1 MEPPKEAPRLSNTF
15 ENRDGRLH
23 SPFAAQF
30 PQKSAPGYPD
40 AMHVR
45 GAEYPSV
52 RHGQDH
58 GRTAL
63 PKDKNKEGT
72 GYRLLNMLRK
82 TLKGSESEE
91 LEVTPEIPTLV
102 PFGDVVGCLAIHIKN
117 CRHFMSKISSQ
128 HYTNL
133 FIRIS
138 INNVVKSTKL
148 CSLLSRNDEK
158 VSVIKFDEVKYFSI
172 KVPRRQDDERNNI
185 YLELMQHD
193 STEKYPLFLGSS
205 ELHLYEVIQK
215 GCFTEELQMMNKNTF
230 ICRVEVEFMFSYGNF
245 GYGFSHQLK
254 PLQKIIEPSMF
265 MKVAPPPERT
275 DPVTNV
281 ILPQPVEYPA
291 FLSPDL
297 NVTVGIPN
305 TMPQLNQPSMVRLEK
320 LQQQPRERLEQM
332 KTEYRN
338 LRTWMEKVGYLDKI
352 INPKLEDK
360 DSKEIMNV
368 EALESQHSNLFDK
381 MPEDT
386 LTLVSFS
393 VTAIRGVQSRISF
406 AACNSAAVKPEV
418 LSVKKLRVKRAMAEH
433 INENL
438 DKASACRLPSAMG
451 PGRCIPRRCG
461 QLNVSSL
468 QLFCDQ
474 SIDRKQLLFRK
485 GPLRNPYRVF
495 TYSGYCQV
503 SQWPPGKTQTTT
515 IHLPS
520 RRDGAWPPEKLCNG
534 ISIIDY
540 NGPVLGAGE
549 KEKLTSRIETGTS
562 PIAGTPGTLILS
574 LEPRRV
580 YSSCDIILHISA
592 NFHESCYIFVLPGSQ
607 RLTAMLVRI
616 FIGQSAKRRRK
627 RRTWPRH
634 QRDNPEVARPPT
646 KVLGAQVLVG
656 LRAPLRASYAQ
667 FDVPPEDKEDT
678 PTELPDSDEKED
690 FTIPYLKQL
699 YHDDAIAGTPKSDG
713 STTLSTDTALP
724 SVPSLEITE
733 GKKIQPLSEHLS
745 EDVPGGKMKNL
756 LFPPDVKSCSS
767 NPRILKADSSLAE
780 VAFSPKENNSPFFR
794 PLYREFTPD
803 YQVSPKYYFFQ
814 FQKFHLGSFDPFLRN
829 INNKMSDRIKKDKY
843 IYKSRSLLYA
853 EEIELEDQDPPYPTC
868 SQLAEPTVTSWAHDP
883 GVTMK
888 TLNPEDKV
896 APDPTVNSVKTL
908 DTKDK
913 LPRETLPNVFLPSFK
928 RESSVTENVNKGHIS
943 KSLSPTSHIE
953 KLRQSMVLKSVLS
966 KNLQELSDK
975 LFSKPQVPV
984 NPEAIKKSSSSHLSF
999 HNEPASSIEDPVFE
1013 KIQDLHSWLSEKDIL
1028 NSKSLLSQVIKNV
1041 STDFLSEDGPGKS
1054 PEVAES
1060 VSEKYLE
1067 ADEIDFPMTKKSS
1080 FKKKHLISE
1089 VSSCK
1094 SSFHGSVPDC
1104 VIKQIFTAPMSR
1116 LEMGVTESS
1125 EADMNL
1131 QDQLPTRW
1139 GGSLSSHVLV
1149 HYGEEND
1156 EIELPQSKSAVSQI
1170 IQAFP
1175 IETLLESG
1183 LIKVI
1188 ELDKEYQRSS
1198 LLDTAA
1204 ASREEPEYSTA
1215 GFTEIKSTAEPL
1227 SRQNTPTIPKETAF
1241 SSRVGLLEEDP
1252 KMPPQHS
1259 AFHLRPEK
1267 KPVLPSNGHR
1277 LDREENDLSSI
1288 LENLS
1293 NSIMSK
1299 LDDSDAV
1306 MLKSFLRSILK
1317 AFFTHNQSEV
1327 RRQPEK
1333 ELERLIKNDFPSFTE
1348 HLEETPGNLKKADTL
1363 HRKPVLNARLRV
1375 FLEELSETE
1384 VKNLKSELSKQIQH
1398 YLVERLSEA
1407 GHIAKEDLP
1416 KIYQNLYLMN
1426 EKADLKAQNDF
1437 QEKYSET
1444 VRQIMSFVNNF
1455 NHHFID
1461 KHLEIKLRSFLNE
1474 ILQNYFLKNLSE
1486 SSLFR
1491 ETESEAIHNNIAS
1504 LRTKSAPLSYPELGQ
1519 EITSGSFGRRL
1530 EINMKYPL
1538 NKSLQKYLLALSEN
1552 ELLSLKADLSKHFQS
1567 LFIEKLSKAGLVTER
1582 QLEGINHHLR
1592 LLNSSSTPL
1601 KCIKS
1606 ALPVR
1611 DDNHLMAEHS
1621 EKENKYSKTVPKNTL
1636 QKTPKDQCVET
1647 KLIRREDNDYFFLHN
1662 LKENPATIK
1671 EDKSYYP
1678 REEAKTLSLVKIQ
1691 PSSNKNIQ
1699 AIALNKSPERLTDML
1714 LKKPRK
1720 EHGSVQFPQ
1729 AEQSLCKTEHQD
1741 PYGWGSK
1748 SKVTQSKACF
1758 DMTLKMKPLE
1768 KKEHINIYKLTVQ
1781 ERPKAVLSP
1790 YPRIPNSKIPRED
1803 EKHLDRLT
1811 FPSWQT
1817 NTLGYFNS
1825 ETGEKPKQEQYC
1837 QRLKGN
1843 NNNNKRH
1850 VVTFAQYSQE
1860 IQSLYLS
1867 PNEICD
1873 EKYARIPESQS
1884 FKIIEDREDSRSSF
1898 FPEVLKR
1905 ENLKLKV
1912 RKERDYAAKP
1922 KKSFNKVVRM
1932 LPSALPTTRSHLR
1945 KSVPRTLLHWTARR
1959 TIHDCSDKFEDL
1971 PVTSLKHLTK
1981 TKSRARLLGKSPDDS
1996 HNQAKHSAR
2005 PYTAPEHYKRRENHT
2020 ARFGGPRMVS
2030 AGLVHINDTTIDYE
2044 IRKMHPPKKLKEDI
2058 EKCSLI
2064 CDIIQMLNSS
2074 K

>member
-1 MEPPKEAPRLSNTF
+1 MEPPKEAPRLSNAF

-23 SPFAAQF
+23 PPFAAQF
-30 PQKSAPGYPD
+30 LQKSAPGHPD

-45 GAEYPSV
+45 GSEYPSV

-148 CSLLSRNDEK
+148 CSLLSRNNEK
-158 VSVIKFDEVKYFSI
+158 VNVIEFDEVKYFSV

-193 STEKYPLFLGSS
+193 SKEKYPLFLGSS

-297 NVTVGIPN
+297 NVTVGNPN

-360 DSKEIMNV
+360 DSKEIMN
-368 EALESQHSNLFDK
+368 EALESQHSDLSDE

-386 LTLVSFS
+386 L
-393 VTAIRGVQSRISF
+393 A
-406 AACNSAAVKPEV
+406 
-418 LSVKKLRVKRAMAEH
+418 
-433 INENL
+433 L
-438 DKASACRLPSAMG
+438 DV
-451 PGRCIPRRCG
+451 I
-461 QLNVSSL
+461 
-468 QLFCDQ
+468 
-474 SIDRKQLLFRK
+474 
-485 GPLRNPYRVF
+485 
-495 TYSGYCQV
+495 
-503 SQWPPGKTQTTT
+503 
-515 IHLPS
+515 
-520 RRDGAWPPEKLCNG
+520 
-534 ISIIDY
+534 
-540 NGPVLGAGE
+540 
-549 KEKLTSRIETGTS
+549 
-562 PIAGTPGTLILS
+562 
-574 LEPRRV
+574 
-580 YSSCDIILHISA
+580 
-592 NFHESCYIFVLPGSQ
+592 
-607 RLTAMLVRI
+607 
-616 FIGQSAKRRRK
+616 
-627 RRTWPRH
+627 
-634 QRDNPEVARPPT
+634 
-646 KVLGAQVLVG
+646 
-656 LRAPLRASYAQ
+656 
-667 FDVPPEDKEDT
+667 PEDKEDT

-690 FTIPYLKQL
+690 FTIPSLKQL
-699 YHDDAIAGTPKSDG
+699 YHDNAIAGTTKSDG

-733 GKKIQPLSEHLS
+733 GKKIQPLPEHLA

-756 LFPPDVKSCSS
+756 LFPLDVKSCGS

-780 VAFSPKENNSPFFR
+780 MRQVKHQRIPGGQREITAFSKDLKDGIPQQDWGGAVSQRKKSPSRIMQDSSQFSPVKEYVSLPYFPDVLSRTPQGHKNSNKKGKSVAFSPEENNSPFLK

-803 YQVSPKYYFFQ
+803 Y
-814 FQKFHLGSFDPFLRN
+814 QKFHLGSFDPFLRN

-843 IYKSRSLLYA
+843 ICKSRSYLYT
-853 EEIELEDQDPPYPTC
+853 EEIELEDQDPPFPTC
-868 SQLAEPTVTSWAHDP
+868 SQFAEPTVTPWAHDP
-883 GVTMK
+883 SVTMK
-888 TLNPEDKV
+888 TLNPK
-896 APDPTVNSVKTL
+896 
-908 DTKDK
+908 
-913 LPRETLPNVFLPSFK
+913 
-928 RESSVTENVNKGHIS
+928 
-943 KSLSPTSHIE
+943 
-953 KLRQSMVLKSVLS
+953 
-966 KNLQELSDK
+966 
-975 LFSKPQVPV
+975 
-984 NPEAIKKSSSSHLSF
+984 
-999 HNEPASSIEDPVFE
+999 
-1013 KIQDLHSWLSEKDIL
+1013 
-1028 NSKSLLSQVIKNV
+1028 
-1041 STDFLSEDGPGKS
+1041 EDGPGKS
-1054 PEVAES
+1054 PAVAES
-1060 VSEKYLE
+1060 VSKKYLE
-1067 ADEIDFPMTKKSS
+1067 ADEKDFPMKKKSS

-1125 EADMNL
+1125 ETDMNL

-1139 GGSLSSHVLV
+1139 GRSLSSHVLV

-1156 EIELPQSKSAVSQI
+1156 EIELPQSKSVVSQI

-1175 IETLLESG
+1175 IGTLLESG

-1204 ASREEPEYSTA
+1204 ASREGPGYSTG
-1215 GFTEIKSTAEPL
+1215 GFTEIKRTAEPL
-1227 SRQNTPTIPKETAF
+1227 SRRNTPTIPNETAF
-1241 SSRVGLLEEDP
+1241 ASRVGLIEEDP

-1259 AFHLRPEK
+1259 AYHLRPDK

-1288 LENLS
+1288 LENFS
-1293 NSIMSK
+1293 NSITSK

-1317 AFFTHNQSEV
+1317 AFFTHNQSEM

-1348 HLEETPGNLKKADTL
+1348 HLEETPGNLNKADML
-1363 HRKPVLNARLRV
+1363 HRKPILNARLRV
-1375 FLEELSETE
+1375 FLEELSELE

-1426 EKADLKAQNDF
+1426 EKAGLKAQNVF

-1486 SSLFR
+1486 SSLFN
-1491 ETESEAIHNNIAS
+1491 ETASEAIHNNIAS

-1519 EITSGSFGRRL
+1519 EIASGSFGRRL

-1538 NKSLQKYLLALSEN
+1538 NKSLQNYLLALSEN

-1611 DDNHLMAEHS
+1611 DDNHSMAEHA

-1647 KLIRREDNDYFFLHN
+1647 ELIRREDNDYFFLHN

-1678 REEAKTLSLVKIQ
+1678 REEAATLSLVKIQ

-1720 EHGSVQFPQ
+1720 EHGSVQFPP
-1729 AEQSLCKTEHQD
+1729 AENSLCTTEHQD
-1741 PYGWGSK
+1741 PYGWGGK

-1758 DMTLKMKPLE
+1758 DMTLKMKPLG

-1803 EKHLDRLT
+1803 EKHLDRLP

-1825 ETGEKPKQEQYC
+1825 ETGGKPKQEEQYC

-1860 IQSLYLS
+1860 IQSLFLN
-1867 PNEICD
+1867 PNEICE

-1884 FKIIEDREDSRSSF
+1884 FKIIEDRKDSRSSF

-1922 KKSFNKVVRM
+1922 KKSFNKIVRM
-1932 LPSALPTTRSHLR
+1932 LPSALPATRSHLR

>member
-1 MEPPKEAPRLSNTF
+1 MW
-15 ENRDGRLH
+15 GRLGNAG
-23 SPFAAQF
+23 SLA
-30 PQKSAPGYPD
+30 S
-40 AMHVR
+40 
-45 GAEYPSV
+45 
-52 RHGQDH
+52 DH
-58 GRTAL
+58 AS
-63 PKDKNKEGT
+63 
-72 GYRLLNMLRK
+72 LN
-82 TLKGSESEE
+82 
-91 LEVTPEIPTLV
+91 
-102 PFGDVVGCLAIHIKN
+102 H
-117 CRHFMSKISSQ
+117 
-128 HYTNL
+128 
-133 FIRIS
+133 
-138 INNVVKSTKL
+138 
-148 CSLLSRNDEK
+148 
-158 VSVIKFDEVKYFSI
+158 
-172 KVPRRQDDERNNI
+172 
-185 YLELMQHD
+185 
-193 STEKYPLFLGSS
+193 LFLHQDLLFLFRRSS

-297 NVTVGIPN
+297 NVTVGNPN

-360 DSKEIMNV
+360 DSKEIMN
-368 EALESQHSNLFDK
+368 EALESQHSDLSDE

-386 LTLVSFS
+386 L
-393 VTAIRGVQSRISF
+393 A
-406 AACNSAAVKPEV
+406 
-418 LSVKKLRVKRAMAEH
+418 
-433 INENL
+433 L
-438 DKASACRLPSAMG
+438 DV
-451 PGRCIPRRCG
+451 I
-461 QLNVSSL
+461 
-468 QLFCDQ
+468 
-474 SIDRKQLLFRK
+474 
-485 GPLRNPYRVF
+485 
-495 TYSGYCQV
+495 
-503 SQWPPGKTQTTT
+503 
-515 IHLPS
+515 
-520 RRDGAWPPEKLCNG
+520 
-534 ISIIDY
+534 
-540 NGPVLGAGE
+540 
-549 KEKLTSRIETGTS
+549 
-562 PIAGTPGTLILS
+562 
-574 LEPRRV
+574 
-580 YSSCDIILHISA
+580 
-592 NFHESCYIFVLPGSQ
+592 
-607 RLTAMLVRI
+607 
-616 FIGQSAKRRRK
+616 
-627 RRTWPRH
+627 
-634 QRDNPEVARPPT
+634 
-646 KVLGAQVLVG
+646 
-656 LRAPLRASYAQ
+656 
-667 FDVPPEDKEDT
+667 PEDKEDT

-690 FTIPYLKQL
+690 FTIPSLKQL
-699 YHDDAIAGTPKSDG
+699 YHDNAIAGTTKSDG

-733 GKKIQPLSEHLS
+733 GKKIQPLPEHLA

-756 LFPPDVKSCSS
+756 LFPLDVKSCGS

-780 VAFSPKENNSPFFR
+780 MRQVKHQRIPGGQREITAFSKDLKDGIPQQDWGGAVSQRKKSPSRIMQDSSQFSPVKEYVSLPYFPDVLSRTPQGHKNSNKKGKSVAFSPEENNSPFLK

-803 YQVSPKYYFFQ
+803 Y
-814 FQKFHLGSFDPFLRN
+814 QKFHLGSFDPFLRN

-843 IYKSRSLLYA
+843 ICKSRSYLYT
-853 EEIELEDQDPPYPTC
+853 EEIELEDQDPPFPTC
-868 SQLAEPTVTSWAHDP
+868 SQFAEPTVTPWAHDP
-883 GVTMK
+883 SVTMK
-888 TLNPEDKV
+888 TLNPKGKV

-913 LPRETLPNVFLPSFK
+913 LAHDPGIIRVKTLDNKNKPRETLPNVFLPTFK
-928 RESSVTENVNKGHIS
+928 RESSVTENVNKGHVS
-943 KSLSPTSHIE
+943 ESLSPTSHIE

-975 LFSKPQVPV
+975 LFSKPQVPI

-999 HNEPASSIEDPVFE
+999 HNEPASSMEDPVFE
-1013 KIQDLHSWLSEKDIL
+1013 KIQDLHSWLSEKDIF

-1054 PEVAES
+1054 PAVAES
-1060 VSEKYLE
+1060 VSKKYLE
-1067 ADEIDFPMTKKSS
+1067 ADEKDFPMKKKSS

-1125 EADMNL
+1125 ETDMNL

-1139 GGSLSSHVLV
+1139 GRSLSSHVLV

-1156 EIELPQSKSAVSQI
+1156 EIELPQSKSVVSQI

-1175 IETLLESG
+1175 IGTLLESG

-1204 ASREEPEYSTA
+1204 ASREGPGYSTG
-1215 GFTEIKSTAEPL
+1215 GFTEIKRTAEPL
-1227 SRQNTPTIPKETAF
+1227 SRRNTPTIPNETAF
-1241 SSRVGLLEEDP
+1241 ASRVGLIEEDP

-1259 AFHLRPEK
+1259 AYHLRPDK

-1288 LENLS
+1288 LENFS
-1293 NSIMSK
+1293 NSITSK

-1317 AFFTHNQSEV
+1317 AFFTHNQSEM

-1348 HLEETPGNLKKADTL
+1348 HLEETPGNLNKADML
-1363 HRKPVLNARLRV
+1363 HRKPILNARLRV
-1375 FLEELSETE
+1375 FLEELSELE

-1426 EKADLKAQNDF
+1426 EKAGLKAQNVF

-1486 SSLFR
+1486 SSLFN
-1491 ETESEAIHNNIAS
+1491 ETASEAIHNNIAS

-1519 EITSGSFGRRL
+1519 EIASGSFGRRL

-1538 NKSLQKYLLALSEN
+1538 NKSLQNYLLALSEN

-1611 DDNHLMAEHS
+1611 DDNHSMAEHA

-1647 KLIRREDNDYFFLHN
+1647 ELIRREDNDYFFLHN

-1678 REEAKTLSLVKIQ
+1678 REEAATLSLVKIQ

-1720 EHGSVQFPQ
+1720 EHGSVQFPP
-1729 AEQSLCKTEHQD
+1729 AENSLCTTEHQD
-1741 PYGWGSK
+1741 PYGWGGK

-1758 DMTLKMKPLE
+1758 DMTLKMKPLG

-1803 EKHLDRLT
+1803 EKHLDRLP

-1825 ETGEKPKQEQYC
+1825 ETGGKPKQEEQYC

-1860 IQSLYLS
+1860 IQSLFLN
-1867 PNEICD
+1867 PNEICE

-1884 FKIIEDREDSRSSF
+1884 FKIIEDRKDSRSSF

-1922 KKSFNKVVRM
+1922 KKSFNKIVRM
-1932 LPSALPTTRSHLR
+1932 LPSALPATRSHLR